1 MSERKVQIPEKVFY
15 ELVKFHLL
23 GETDAEEEIKTH
35 LMKKLDA
42 LAEHQLYTRSKKAA
56 SQNEREQAR
65 KEYLESTLL
74 YFSQASSQG
83 PRCMLACNE
92 WTLATARQRA

>member
-1 MSERKVQIPEKVFY
+1 MEMVTVTLRDMRNDDMSERKVQIPEKVFY

-23 GETDAEEEIKTH
+23 GETNAEEEIKTH

-65 KEYLESTLL
+65 KEYLERRGISAA
-74 YFSQASSQG
+74 F
-83 PRCMLACNE
+83 R
-92 WTLATARQRA
+92 W

>member
-1 MSERKVQIPEKVFY
+1 MEMVTVTLRDMRNDDMSERKVQIPEKVFY

-42 LAEHQLYTRSKKAA
+42 LAEHRLYTRSKKAA

-65 KEYLESTLL
+65 KEYLERRGISAA
-74 YFSQASSQG
+74 F
-83 PRCMLACNE
+83 R
-92 WTLATARQRA
+92 W